1 MPLYKPSNT
10 AELAQSAMNGATQA
24 AAAQTKQTGTKTEKE
39 SNFWDDLNK
48 GAAAVAYVGRGM
60 EGLTDAAKK
69 ATDLYDQYQKRDA
82 YDEIDKAY
90 ASGGIDAIQG
100 MGTKNYHYAQA
111 LGQFFTDRGNS
122 EKGRSEMLKAA
133 EDRAIQEYASWKPQ
147 AIAVKRAYDSGN
159 MQQFMP
165 LMQQL
170 SAQSPFPYKLIPN
183 SDGNFDVM
191 FRSDKDLG
199 FVKTDTITPNAAV
212 AEMTRI
218 LNGEQTVLMGING
231 ELKPVNPIY
240 NRGAILNRINT
251 DMQNALNRTDV
262 KRQVPLYDSKGDPA
276 GLAIIQNP
284 LDNYSVGPMLETYKG
299 GKYIGTFDGYQG
311 ALQAGLTPF
320 KKDKGKGHGDGSSG
334 ANSGYSLTQGDIS
347 LFQKYFT
354 SKNAEGENV
363 TDHGGSAFLEQFVR
377 DKGLS
382 PLQAIAA
389 YDENKKRAIAAGA
402 PPELA
407 DRIVQTEMAKDMYGG
422 NRGQASQPQSTPINA
437 PAVQPLAPPTKV
449 QRRIQGIFGPEM
461 PSGQQPQSQ
470 QPPQQP
476 RDSAPATSPSLP
488 MAGLNLKGNLT
499 SYSKNGVTQWAV
511 IGPDGQPQEI
521 TPEQAQE
528 YGRQIDITARQER
541 QAEGQR
547 NMERMWGGNSHHGGR
562 VTARDVWNELSEEEK
577 SNWRSTGNLPGRYN
591 QVR

>member
-1 MPLYKPSNT
+1 MPLYKQNNA
-10 AELAQSAMNGATQA
+10 AELAQSAMSGATQA
-24 AAAQTKQTGTKTEKE
+24 MAAQTKATGTRTEKD
-39 SNFWDDLNK
+39 SSVLDDIYK
-48 GAAAVAYVGRGM
+48 GAAAVAYVGK
-60 EGLTDAAKK
+60 GLDGLADAAKT

-100 MGTKNYHYAQA
+100 MGTKNYYYAQA

-133 EDRAIQEYASWKPQ
+133 DDRAIQEYASWKPQ

-165 LMQQL
+165 LMQHL

-251 DMQNALNRTDV
+251 DTQNALNRTDV

-320 KKDKGKGHGDGSSG
+320 KKDKGKRGTGSGG
-334 ANSGYSLTQGDIS
+334 AAGEGGGYSLTQGDINI
-347 LFQKYFT
+347 LQGYAT
-354 SKNAEGENV
+354 TKNEMGEKEVN
-363 TDHGGSAFLEQFVR
+363 HGTAAFLEQFVR

-389 YDENKKRAIAAGA
+389 YDENKKRVIAAGA

-407 DRIVQTEMAKDMYGG
+407 DRIVQTEMAKAMYGG
-422 NRGQASQPQSTPINA
+422 NRGQASQPQSTRLNA
-437 PAVQPLAPPTKV
+437 PAVQPLVPPTKT
-449 QRRIQGIFGPEM
+449 QRRIQEVLGLGLPG
-461 PSGQQPQSQ
+461 GQQSPPPPSSQ
-470 QPPQQP
+470 NN
-476 RDSAPATSPSLP
+476 APASSPSLP
-488 MAGLNLKGNLT
+488 MAGLDLMGNLT

-511 IGPDGQPQEI
+511 IGSDGQPQEI
-521 TPEQAQE
+521 TPEQAQA
-528 YGRQIDITARQER
+528 YSRQLNVAASQARKA
-541 QAEGQR
+541 QAQK
-547 NMERMWGGNSHHGGR
+547 NMDEMWGGNPHRSGR
-562 VTARDVWNELSEEEK
+562 VRATDVWNELTEEERA
-577 SNWRSTGNLPGRYN
+577 NWKNTGKLPGRYN
-591 QVR
+591 QIR